1 MNSIEISLWVSEY
14 RFKALEDTLRK
25 QGAGTI
31 EEKLRETFDTL
42 YQEHVPDEQLSLI
55 HI

>member
-25 QGAGTI
+25 QGGG
-31 EEKLRETFDTL
+31 D
-42 YQEHVPDEQLSLI
+42 D
-55 HI
+55 